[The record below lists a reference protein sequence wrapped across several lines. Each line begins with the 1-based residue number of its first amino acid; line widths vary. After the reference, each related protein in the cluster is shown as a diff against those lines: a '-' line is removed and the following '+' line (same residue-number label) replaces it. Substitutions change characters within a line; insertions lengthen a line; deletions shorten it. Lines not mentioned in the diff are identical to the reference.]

1 MNNEFMT
8 ISHYFEEKSKI
19 LGKVD
24 TYDLLIEGLEKAI
37 LESTVSG
44 HLVQYE
50 MDDGQMKVRTMFR
63 KVSDLVTAMEG
74 LQRLRQ
80 GYINRYNGRVTRLT
94 GGNL

>member
-8 ISHYFEEKSKI
+8 ISHYFECKSKLI
-19 LGKVD
+19 GKIA

-50 MDDGQMKVRTMFR
+50 LDDGQIKVRSNFR
-63 KVSDLVTAMEG
+63 KISDLVDAMTG
-74 LQRLRQ
+74 LQKLRQ
-80 GYINRYNGRVTRLT
+80 GYINRYNGRITVLK